1 MGRLFPNLFLEE
13 YQEKAF
19 YNALKTKGF
28 AILAGLSGTGKTRIF
43 DELVDNFY
51 QLELPKVRL
60 NASLSNSIGNFI
72 NYYGKSINSKSLTG
86 DNWHYMVKKNRNIS
100 FDEGGGIIETTEQVS
115 SLVPSIIFDLL
126 YVDNEND
133 IRIDL
138 KKFCRKY
145 LDFKEIDCI
154 LIKKKKDEPKYEPKF
169 DVIRRH
175 FGICLDDNHNICYR
189 DDIKGNTDDEKL
201 KEINRQLYGIKR
213 LSEAGHFL
221 PIIKEDSQF
230 NAFSLP
236 VRKIFAFIFNPNAWM
251 YIFDKDEINKLS
263 ESLFGLSVTAIKL
276 KLEKVEIP
284 SLFFPIRPDF
294 RDSKS
299 LIGYYNPLDGSYHST
314 ELLDFILEAQRE
326 YVETKKAEGE
336 SENKAEGGKNG
347 ERKYARPYFVLLDE
361 MNLARVEYYFAYFL
375 SVLESRRIDEEYIE
389 NNKDNLK
396 EMKKN
401 LGLSDREDDA
411 IKGFYSAPI
420 LLYSENDV
428 TSKKKSKIPQKLYI
442 PPNLYF
448 VGTVNIDETTHMFSP
463 KVLDRAFTLEFD
475 SNIKDYES
483 YLKNY
488 FSPNKQKE
496 QRLLIVSD
504 FTRYFNYAKI
514 DTEYIK
520 IFLDMYTEYS
530 GELININ
537 DILKPYSLH
546 FGNRVYN
553 EIIMYVG
560 NAINGIHVVKKPAS
574 AGNNNLIEIDGLDI
588 EEFSTCDEAFD
599 LAVRM
604 KILPKFHGT
613 KQALEVPIMK
623 LIGEFCEVETA
634 DQQGRVMYF
643 DKDKNL
649 YLDKKTEEPD
659 KKTEE
664 PDKKTEELNIS
675 EMPVLEVD
683 KSSGVPKLKISG
695 NEYTAKYPHTTCK
708 LFEMLYK
715 LRTNGFASF
724 L

>member
-1 MGRLFPNLFLEE
+1 M
-13 YQEKAF
+13 
-19 YNALKTKGF
+19 
-28 AILAGLSGTGKTRIF
+28 
-43 DELVDNFY
+43 
-51 QLELPKVRL
+51 
-60 NASLSNSIGNFI
+60 
-72 NYYGKSINSKSLTG
+72 
-86 DNWHYMVKKNRNIS
+86 
-100 FDEGGGIIETTEQVS
+100 
-115 SLVPSIIFDLL
+115 
-126 YVDNEND
+126 
-133 IRIDL
+133 
-138 KKFCRKY
+138 
-145 LDFKEIDCI
+145 
-154 LIKKKKDEPKYEPKF
+154 
-169 DVIRRH
+169 
-175 FGICLDDNHNICYR
+175 
-189 DDIKGNTDDEKL
+189 
-201 KEINRQLYGIKR
+201 
-213 LSEAGHFL
+213 
-221 PIIKEDSQF
+221 
-230 NAFSLP
+230 
-236 VRKIFAFIFNPNAWM
+236 
-251 YIFDKDEINKLS
+251 
-263 ESLFGLSVTAIKL
+263 
-276 KLEKVEIP
+276 
-284 SLFFPIRPDF
+284 
-294 RDSKS
+294 
-299 LIGYYNPLDGSYHST
+299 
-314 ELLDFILEAQRE
+314 
-326 YVETKKAEGE
+326 
-336 SENKAEGGKNG
+336 
-347 ERKYARPYFVLLDE
+347 
-361 MNLARVEYYFAYFL
+361 
-375 SVLESRRIDEEYIE
+375 
-389 NNKDNLK
+389 
-396 EMKKN
+396 
-401 LGLSDREDDA
+401 GLSDREDDA

-488 FSPNKQKE
+488 LSPNKQKE

-588 EEFSTCDEAFD
+588 EKFSTCDEAFD

-634 DQQGRVMYF
+634 GQQQQQQQQQQQKIVYS
-643 DKDKNL
+643 DEAKNL
-649 YLDKKTEEPD
+649 RLYNTNNDLD
-659 KKTEE
+659 
-664 PDKKTEELNIS
+664 IS
-675 EMPVLEVD
+675 EMPVLKVD
-683 KSSGVPKLKISG
+683 KNSGVLKLKISG
-695 NEYTAKYPHTTCK
+695 NEYTAKYPHTACK